1 MRYQDGLTVIEALIV
16 LAIVG
21 VLLALGLLY
30 PFRLIEPLSAV
41 LSSVMYVQVNWSG
54 LRRAQ
59 LF

>member
-30 PFRLIEPLSAV
+30 PVRTYGA
-41 LSSVMYVQVNWSG
+41 N
-54 LRRAQ
+54 
-59 LF
+59 